1 MTKKKNPV
9 GRPKDSV
16 KIFTDEQIAQIE
28 ALSAYLSID
37 DIAYY
42 FDISVRSFFDIKSRD
57 PRVEEA
63 YKKGKVKS
71 IIFVASKLMN
81 IIREEENTPTKLSAI
96 IFYLKTQAGWSSEP
110 KKDNKLKLKFP
121 DNKTPSDILNTA
133 LIALESGEITLN
145 EAQRIADLAVA
156 KLNIIKLNDP
166 NEEIIRERE
175 SEEQLMVKAQN
186 LRETIEFIEWKDR
199 KTCTMQ

>member
-9 GRPKDSV
+9 GRPKDSE

-28 ALSAYLSID
+28 ALAAYLSIN

-42 FDISVRSFFDIKSRD
+42 FDISVRSFFDIKNRD
-57 PRVEEA
+57 QRVEEA
-63 YKKGKVKS
+63 YKKGKSKAIS
-71 IIFVASKLMN
+71 FVASKLMN

-96 IFYLKTQAGWSSEP
+96 IFYLKTQAGWSVEP
-110 KKDNKLKLKFP
+110 KNDNKPKLKFP
-121 DNKTPSDILNTA
+121 DSKTPSDILNTA
-133 LIALESGEITLN
+133 LTSLEQGEINLT

-175 SEEQLMVKAQN
+175 SEEQLMAKAQN
-186 LRETIEFIEWKDR
+186 LRETIEFIEWKNS
-199 KTCTMQ
+199 KNGTMQ